1 MSLESTNR
9 LPDAMLA
16 AAAEARP
23 ALFAEFRGYLTDE
36 FFNVLDERLGEASNS
51 SLSIRA

>member
-1 MSLESTNR
+1 MQCLLPLQKLGR
-9 LPDAMLA
+9 LFSPN
-16 AAAEARP
+16 
-23 ALFAEFRGYLTDE
+23 FADYLTDE